1 MHIHSASGDVQEIEV
16 SALPIVGTEG
26 FRGAMAIFW
35 PVGSARKAEAA
46 A

>member
-1 MHIHSASGDVQEIEV
+1 MHIHSASGESHEIEV

-35 PVGSARKAEAA
+35 PVATKEKAA
-46 A
+46 